1 MMAALGSAHEAASL
15 RGQREAEGAAVLG
28 MDGPAD
34 EPLGV
39 EPVHDAGEVARGDE
53 KPARELDEREA
64 VRFAVE
70 LVQDVELREG
80 AVHPDGAPQ
89 LALDE
94 RVGVEQPQPRA
105 DRQVAVGD
113 PPHSGRQ
120 ANPSISIRQPSAA
133 S

>member
-15 RGQREAEGAAVLG
+15 WGQREAEGAAVLG

-39 EPVHDAGEVARGDE
+39 EPVHDAGQVARGDE
-53 KPARELDEREA
+53 EPARELDEREA
-64 VRFAVE
+64 VRLTVE

-80 AVHPDGAPQ
+80 AVHPAGAPQ

-94 RVGVEQPQPRA
+94 RVGGEQPQPRA
-105 DRQVAVGD
+105 ARRGPAGGPPNPARHAD
-113 PPHSGRQ
+113 PAIATRP
-120 ANPSISIRQPSAA
+120 P
-133 S
+133 

>member
-15 RGQREAEGAAVLG
+15 QGQCEAEGAAVLG
-28 MDGPAD
+28 VDGPVD
-34 EPLGV
+34 EPPGV
-39 EPVHDAGEVARGDE
+39 EPLHDAGEVARGDE
-53 KPARELDEREA
+53 EPARELDEREA

-94 RVGVEQPQPRA
+94 RVDVEQPQPRA
-105 DRQVAVGD
+105 DRQVAVRG
-113 PPHSGRQ
+113 PPHSARQ

>member
-39 EPVHDAGEVARGDE
+39 EPVHDAGEVTCGDE
-53 KPARELDEREA
+53 EPSRELDEREPA
-64 VRFAVE
+64 RFAVE

-80 AVHPDGAPQ
+80 AVHPDGAP
-89 LALDE
+89 
-94 RVGVEQPQPRA
+94 
-105 DRQVAVGD
+105 
-113 PPHSGRQ
+113 
-120 ANPSISIRQPSAA
+120 
-133 S
+133 